1 MILQPYG
8 AHLLWFESQK
18 SIFQQKKS
26 SVVPRVVMLNVISS
40 SIPSKRNRS
49 CAIYPIAMFIDRTEK
64 RQNEDAETKQG
75 RQGIKGRSKHT

>member
-40 SIPSKRNRS
+40 SIPSKQTDHVLYTPLLCLS
-49 CAIYPIAMFIDRTEK
+49 IGQ
-64 RQNEDAETKQG
+64 RQNEVAPISRPLHDVQ
-75 RQGIKGRSKHT
+75 